1 MIKNEQ
7 TKMVGKYL
15 RKLRLNRDIK
25 QAELAQHLGITE
37 QAYSGYERGL
47 RIPRDETKLKIANFY
62 GLTVDDIFFRPMIT
76 K

>member
-1 MIKNEQ
+1 MITNEQ

-15 RKLRLNRDIK
+15 RKLRLNKDIR
-25 QAELAQHLGITE
+25 QAELAKHLGITE
-37 QAYSGYERGL
+37 QAYSAYERGL
-47 RIPRDETKLKIANFY
+47 RIPRDETKLKIAELY